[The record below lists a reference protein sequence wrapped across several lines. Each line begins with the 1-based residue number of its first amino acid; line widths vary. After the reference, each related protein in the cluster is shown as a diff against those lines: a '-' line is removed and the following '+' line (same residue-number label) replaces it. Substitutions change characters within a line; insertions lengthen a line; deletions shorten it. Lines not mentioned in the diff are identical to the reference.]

1 MKASDYNLL
10 KRTVMLK
17 YQIFLIFSL
26 IVVFFTSGCS
36 SIDKAESLYREGDKQ
51 AALEMAIS
59 LMDKDEPAVRLRAV
73 KLIGKIGEKSAGSV
87 LLEHLNDS
95 DSKVQRE
102 IIVTLGQ
109 LKYEPA
115 LEGLLDLAVTADE
128 TQIRALA
135 SSFRSF
141 GKEGIDRLVTRF
153 DSPTETSNRGAFK
166 ALLIQIGPDVA
177 PSIIGILK
185 GRSFFENRENFDIL
199 VRVKNPRVAR
209 LMLPF
214 LEDEEVASQ
223 VVEAIGRLGSGAV
236 NATIEAL
243 DQMKGKESNIP
254 VMENIIKILG
264 ELKDPRAVE
273 SLESLSQHS
282 SERIRDAVDRALF
295 QIRGY

>member
-1 MKASDYNLL
+1 
-10 KRTVMLK
+10 MLK
-17 YQIFLIFSL
+17 YRFFLLGLVLLL
-26 IVVFFTSGCS
+26 IASGCS
-36 SIDKAESLYREGDKQ
+36 SIDKAESLYQEGDKQ

-59 LMDKDEPAVRLRAV
+59 LMDKDEPTVRLRAV
-73 KLIGKIGEKSAGSV
+73 KLIGKIGEKSAGST
-87 LLEHLNDS
+87 LLKHLNDS

-115 LEGLLDLAVTADE
+115 LDALLDLAVTADE
-128 TQIRALA
+128 AQIRALA

-185 GRSFFENRENFDIL
+185 GRSFVENRENFDIL

>member
-1 MKASDYNLL
+1 
-10 KRTVMLK
+10 MLK
-17 YQIFLIFSL
+17 YRFFLLGLVLLL
-26 IVVFFTSGCS
+26 IASGCS
-36 SIDKAESLYREGDKQ
+36 SIDKAESLYQEGDKQ

-59 LMDKDEPAVRLRAV
+59 LMDEDEPAVRLRAV

-87 LLEHLNDS
+87 LLKHLNDS

-102 IIVTLGQ
+102 IFVTLGQ

-115 LEGLLDLAVTADE
+115 LDALLDLAVTADE
-128 TQIRALA
+128 AQIRALA

-243 DQMKGKESNIP
+243 DQMKEKESNIP

>member
-1 MKASDYNLL
+1 
-10 KRTVMLK
+10 MLK
-17 YQIFLIFSL
+17 YRFFLIFCL
-26 IVVFFTSGCS
+26 ILVFITSGCS
-36 SIDKAESLYREGDKQ
+36 SIDKAESLYQEGDKQ

-59 LMDKDEPAVRLRAV
+59 LMDEDEPAVRLRAV
-73 KLIGKIGEKSAGSV
+73 KLIGKIGEKSAGST
-87 LLEHLNDS
+87 LLKHLNDP
-95 DSKVQRE
+95 DGKVQRE

-115 LEGLLDLAVTADE
+115 LDSLLDLAVTADE

-135 SSFRSF
+135 SSFRNY

-153 DSPTETSNRGAFK
+153 DSPTETSNRGAYK
-166 ALLIQIGPDVA
+166 ALMIQIGADVA

-185 GRSFFENRENFDIL
+185 GRSFFENRENFEIL

-214 LEDEEVASQ
+214 LEDEEVATQ
-223 VVEAIGRLGSGAV
+223 VVEAIGRLGSGAL
-236 NATIEAL
+236 NATIDAL
-243 DQMKGKESNIP
+243 NQMKGKALNIP
-254 VMENIIKILG
+254 MMENIIKILG

-273 SLESLSQHS
+273 SLEPLSQHS

>member
-1 MKASDYNLL
+1 
-10 KRTVMLK
+10 MLK
-17 YQIFLIFSL
+17 YRFFLLGLVLLL
-26 IVVFFTSGCS
+26 IASGCS
-36 SIDKAESLYREGDKQ
+36 SIDKAESLYQEGDKQ

-59 LMDKDEPAVRLRAV
+59 LMDEDEPAVRLRAV
-73 KLIGKIGEKSAGSV
+73 KLIGKIGEKSAGST
-87 LLEHLNDS
+87 LLKHLNDP
-95 DSKVQRE
+95 DGKVQRE

-115 LEGLLDLAVTADE
+115 LDSLLDLAVTADE

-135 SSFRSF
+135 SSFRNY

-153 DSPTETSNRGAFK
+153 DSPTETSNRGAYK
-166 ALLIQIGPDVA
+166 ALMIQIGADVA

-185 GRSFFENRENFDIL
+185 GRSFFENRENFEIL

-214 LEDEEVASQ
+214 LEDEEVATQ

-236 NATIEAL
+236 NATIDAL
-243 DQMKGKESNIP
+243 NQMKGKALNIP

-273 SLESLSQHS
+273 SLEPLSQHP

>member
-1 MKASDYNLL
+1 
-10 KRTVMLK
+10 MLK
-17 YQIFLIFSL
+17 YRFFLLGLVLLL
-26 IVVFFTSGCS
+26 IASGCS
-36 SIDKAESLYREGDKQ
+36 SIDKAEYLYQEGDKQ

-59 LMDKDEPAVRLRAV
+59 LMDEDEPAVRLRAV
-73 KLIGKIGEKSAGSV
+73 KLIGKIGEISAGST
-87 LLEHLNDS
+87 LLKHLNDP
-95 DSKVQRE
+95 DGKVQRE
-102 IIVTLGQ
+102 IIITLGQ

-115 LEGLLDLAVTADE
+115 LDSLLDLAVTADE

-135 SSFRSF
+135 SSFRSY

-153 DSPTETSNRGAFK
+153 DSPTETSNRGAYK
-166 ALLIQIGPDVA
+166 ALMIQIGADVA

-185 GRSFFENRENFDIL
+185 GRSFFENRENFEIL

-214 LEDEEVASQ
+214 LEDEEVATQ

-236 NATIEAL
+236 NATIDAL
-243 DQMKGKESNIP
+243 NQMKGKALNIP
-254 VMENIIKILG
+254 MMENIIKILG

-273 SLESLSQHS
+273 SLEPLSQHS

>member
-1 MKASDYNLL
+1 
-10 KRTVMLK
+10 MLK

-26 IVVFFTSGCS
+26 ILVFFTSGCS

-87 LLEHLNDS
+87 LLEHLFDS

-115 LEGLLDLAVTADE
+115 LDGLLDLAVTADE
-128 TQIRALA
+128 AQIRALA

-199 VRVKNPRVAR
+199 FRVKNPRVAR

>member
-1 MKASDYNLL
+1 
-10 KRTVMLK
+10 MLK
-17 YQIFLIFSL
+17 YRFFLLGLVLLL
-26 IVVFFTSGCS
+26 IASGCS
-36 SIDKAESLYREGDKQ
+36 SIDKAESLYQEGDKQ

-59 LMDKDEPAVRLRAV
+59 LMDEDEPAVRLRAV
-73 KLIGKIGEKSAGSV
+73 KLIGKIGEKSAGST
-87 LLEHLNDS
+87 LLKHLNDP
-95 DSKVQRE
+95 DGKVQRE

-115 LEGLLDLAVTADE
+115 LDSLLDLAVTADE

-135 SSFRSF
+135 SSFRSY

-153 DSPTETSNRGAFK
+153 DSPTETSNRGAYK
-166 ALLIQIGPDVA
+166 ALMIQIGADVA

-185 GRSFFENRENFDIL
+185 GRSFFENRENFEIL

-214 LEDEEVASQ
+214 LEDEEVATQ

-236 NATIEAL
+236 NATIDAL
-243 DQMKGKESNIP
+243 NQMKGKALNIP
-254 VMENIIKILG
+254 MMENIIKILG

-273 SLESLSQHS
+273 SLEPLSQHS

>member
-1 MKASDYNLL
+1 
-10 KRTVMLK
+10 MLK
-17 YQIFLIFSL
+17 YRFFLLGLVLLL
-26 IVVFFTSGCS
+26 IASGCS
-36 SIDKAESLYREGDKQ
+36 SIDKAESLYQEGDKQ
-51 AALEMAIS
+51 AALKMAIS
-59 LMDKDEPAVRLRAV
+59 LMDEDEPAVRLRAV
-73 KLIGKIGEKSAGSV
+73 KLIGKIGEKSAGST
-87 LLEHLNDS
+87 LLKHLNDP
-95 DSKVQRE
+95 DGKVQRE

-115 LEGLLDLAVTADE
+115 LDSLLDLAVTADE

-135 SSFRSF
+135 SSFRSY

-153 DSPTETSNRGAFK
+153 DSPTETSNRGAYK
-166 ALLIQIGPDVA
+166 ALMIQIGADVA

-185 GRSFFENRENFDIL
+185 GRSFFENRENFEIL

-214 LEDEEVASQ
+214 LEDEEVATQ

-243 DQMKGKESNIP
+243 DQMKGKALNIP
-254 VMENIIKILG
+254 MMENIIKILG

-273 SLESLSQHS
+273 SLEPLSQHP

>member
-1 MKASDYNLL
+1 
-10 KRTVMLK
+10 MLK
-17 YQIFLIFSL
+17 YRFFLLGLVLLL
-26 IVVFFTSGCS
+26 IASGCS
-36 SIDKAESLYREGDKQ
+36 SIDKAESLYQEGDKQ
-51 AALEMAIS
+51 AALKMAIS
-59 LMDKDEPAVRLRAV
+59 LMDEDEPAVRLRAV
-73 KLIGKIGEKSAGSV
+73 KLIGKIGEKSAGTTLV
-87 LLEHLNDS
+87 KHLNDP
-95 DSKVQRE
+95 DGKVQRE

-115 LEGLLDLAVTADE
+115 LDSLLDLAVTADE

-135 SSFRSF
+135 SSFRNY

-153 DSPTETSNRGAFK
+153 DSPTETSNRGAYK
-166 ALLIQIGPDVA
+166 ALMIQIGADVA

-185 GRSFFENRENFDIL
+185 GRSFFENRENFEIL

-214 LEDEEVASQ
+214 LEDEEVATQ

-236 NATIEAL
+236 NATIDAL
-243 DQMKGKESNIP
+243 NQMKGKALNIP
-254 VMENIIKILG
+254 MMENIIKILG

-273 SLESLSQHS
+273 SLEPLSQHS

>member
-1 MKASDYNLL
+1 
-10 KRTVMLK
+10 MLK
-17 YQIFLIFSL
+17 YRFFLLGLVLLL
-26 IVVFFTSGCS
+26 IASGCS
-36 SIDKAESLYREGDKQ
+36 SIDKAESLYQEGDKQ

-59 LMDKDEPAVRLRAV
+59 LMDEDEPAVRLRAV
-73 KLIGKIGEKSAGSV
+73 KLIGKIGEKSAGST
-87 LLEHLNDS
+87 LLKHLNDP
-95 DSKVQRE
+95 DGKVQRE

-115 LEGLLDLAVTADE
+115 LDSLLDLAVTADE

-135 SSFRSF
+135 SSFRNY

-153 DSPTETSNRGAFK
+153 DSPTETSNRGAYK
-166 ALLIQIGPDVA
+166 ALMIQIGADVA

-185 GRSFFENRENFDIL
+185 GRSFFENRENFEIL

-214 LEDEEVASQ
+214 LEDEEVATQ

-236 NATIEAL
+236 NATIDAL
-243 DQMKGKESNIP
+243 NQMKGKALNIP
-254 VMENIIKILG
+254 MMENIIKILG

-273 SLESLSQHS
+273 SLEPLSQHP

>member
-1 MKASDYNLL
+1 
-10 KRTVMLK
+10 MLK
-17 YQIFLIFSL
+17 YRFFLLGLVLLL
-26 IVVFFTSGCS
+26 IASGCS
-36 SIDKAESLYREGDKQ
+36 SIDKAESLYQEGDKQ

-59 LMDKDEPAVRLRAV
+59 LMDKDEPTVRLRAV
-73 KLIGKIGEKSAGSV
+73 KLIGKIGEKSAGST
-87 LLEHLNDS
+87 LLKHLNDS
-95 DSKVQRE
+95 NSKVQRE

-115 LEGLLDLAVTADE
+115 LYALLDLAVTADDS
-128 TQIRALA
+128 QIRALS

-141 GKEGIDRLVTRF
+141 GKEGIDRLVTRY

-243 DQMKGKESNIP
+243 DQMKEKESNIP

>member
-1 MKASDYNLL
+1 
-10 KRTVMLK
+10 MLK
-17 YQIFLIFSL
+17 YRFFLLGLVLLL
-26 IVVFFTSGCS
+26 IASGCS
-36 SIDKAESLYREGDKQ
+36 SIDKAESLYQEGDKQ

-59 LMDKDEPAVRLRAV
+59 LMDEDEPAVRLRAV
-73 KLIGKIGEKSAGSV
+73 KLIGKIGEKSAGST
-87 LLEHLNDS
+87 LLKHLNDP
-95 DSKVQRE
+95 DGKVQRE

-115 LEGLLDLAVTADE
+115 LDSLLDLAVTADE

-135 SSFRSF
+135 SSFRSY

-153 DSPTETSNRGAFK
+153 DSPTETSNRGAYK
-166 ALLIQIGPDVA
+166 ALMIQIGADVA

-185 GRSFFENRENFDIL
+185 GRSFFENRENFEIL

-214 LEDEEVASQ
+214 LEDEEVATQ
-223 VVEAIGRLGSGAV
+223 VVEAIGRLGSGAL
-236 NATIEAL
+236 NATIDAL
-243 DQMKGKESNIP
+243 NQMKGKALNIP
-254 VMENIIKILG
+254 MMENIIKILG

-273 SLESLSQHS
+273 SLEPLSQHS

>member
-1 MKASDYNLL
+1 
-10 KRTVMLK
+10 MLK
-17 YQIFLIFSL
+17 YRFFLLGLVLLL
-26 IVVFFTSGCS
+26 IASGCS
-36 SIDKAESLYREGDKQ
+36 SIDKAESLYQEGDKQ

-59 LMDKDEPAVRLRAV
+59 LMDEDEPAVRLRAV

-87 LLEHLNDS
+87 LLKHLNDS
-95 DSKVQRE
+95 DGKVQRE

-115 LEGLLDLAVTADE
+115 LDSLLDLAVTADE
-128 TQIRALA
+128 AQIRALA

-141 GKEGIDRLVTRF
+141 GKEGIDRLVTRY

-243 DQMKGKESNIP
+243 DQMKEKESNIP

>member
-1 MKASDYNLL
+1 
-10 KRTVMLK
+10 MLK
-17 YQIFLIFSL
+17 YRFFLLGLVLLL
-26 IVVFFTSGCS
+26 IASGCS
-36 SIDKAESLYREGDKQ
+36 SIDKAESLYQEGDKQ

-59 LMDKDEPAVRLRAV
+59 LMDEDEPAVRLRAV
-73 KLIGKIGEKSAGSV
+73 KLIGKIGEKSAGST
-87 LLEHLNDS
+87 LLKHLNDP
-95 DSKVQRE
+95 DGKVQRE

-115 LEGLLDLAVTADE
+115 LDSLLDLAVTADE

-135 SSFRSF
+135 SSFRSY

-153 DSPTETSNRGAFK
+153 DSPTETSNRGAYK
-166 ALLIQIGPDVA
+166 ALMIQIGADVA

-185 GRSFFENRENFDIL
+185 GRSFFENRENFEIL

-214 LEDEEVASQ
+214 LEDEEVATQ

-236 NATIEAL
+236 NATIDAL
-243 DQMKGKESNIP
+243 NQMKGKALNIP
-254 VMENIIKILG
+254 MMENIIKILG

-273 SLESLSQHS
+273 SLEPLSQHP

>member
-1 MKASDYNLL
+1 
-10 KRTVMLK
+10 MLK
-17 YQIFLIFSL
+17 YRFFLLGLVLLL
-26 IVVFFTSGCS
+26 IASGCS
-36 SIDKAESLYREGDKQ
+36 SIDKAESLYQEGDKQ
-51 AALEMAIS
+51 TALEMAIS
-59 LMDKDEPAVRLRAV
+59 LMDEDEPAVRLRAV
-73 KLIGKIGEKSAGSV
+73 KLIGKIGEISAGST
-87 LLEHLNDS
+87 LLKHLNDP
-95 DSKVQRE
+95 DGKVQRE

-115 LEGLLDLAVTADE
+115 LDSLLDLAVTADE

-135 SSFRSF
+135 SSFRSY

-153 DSPTETSNRGAFK
+153 DSPNETSNRGAYK
-166 ALLIQIGPDVA
+166 ALMIQIGADVA

-185 GRSFFENRENFDIL
+185 GRSFFENRENFEIL

-214 LEDEEVASQ
+214 LEDEEVATQ

-236 NATIEAL
+236 NATIDAL
-243 DQMKGKESNIP
+243 NQMKGKALNIP
-254 VMENIIKILG
+254 MMENIIKILG

-273 SLESLSQHS
+273 SLEPLSQHS

>member
-1 MKASDYNLL
+1 M
-10 KRTVMLK
+10 
-17 YQIFLIFSL
+17 
-26 IVVFFTSGCS
+26 
-36 SIDKAESLYREGDKQ
+36 
-51 AALEMAIS
+51 
-59 LMDKDEPAVRLRAV
+59 
-73 KLIGKIGEKSAGSV
+73 IGKIGEISAGST
-87 LLEHLNDS
+87 LLKHLNDS

-128 TQIRALA
+128 AQIRALA

-141 GKEGIDRLVTRF
+141 GKEGIDRLVTRY

>member
-1 MKASDYNLL
+1 
-10 KRTVMLK
+10 MLK
-17 YQIFLIFSL
+17 YRFFLLGLVLLL
-26 IVVFFTSGCS
+26 IASGCS
-36 SIDKAESLYREGDKQ
+36 SIDKAESLYQEGDKQ

-59 LMDKDEPAVRLRAV
+59 LMDEDEPAVRLRAV
-73 KLIGKIGEKSAGSV
+73 KLIGKIGEKSAGST
-87 LLEHLNDS
+87 LLKHLNDP
-95 DSKVQRE
+95 DGKVQRE

-115 LEGLLDLAVTADE
+115 LDSLLDLAVTADE

-135 SSFRSF
+135 SSFRNY

-153 DSPTETSNRGAFK
+153 DSPTETSNRGAYK
-166 ALLIQIGPDVA
+166 ALMIQIGADVA

-185 GRSFFENRENFDIL
+185 GRSFFENRENFEIL

-214 LEDEEVASQ
+214 LEDEEVATQ

-236 NATIEAL
+236 NATIDAL
-243 DQMKGKESNIP
+243 NQMKGKALNIP
-254 VMENIIKILG
+254 MMENIIKILG

-273 SLESLSQHS
+273 SLEPLSQHS

>member
-1 MKASDYNLL
+1 
-10 KRTVMLK
+10 MLK

-26 IVVFFTSGCS
+26 ILVFFTSGCS

-73 KLIGKIGEKSAGSV
+73 KLIGKIGEKSAGTTQ
-87 LLEHLNDS
+87 LKHLNDS
-95 DSKVQRE
+95 DSKVLRE

-115 LEGLLDLAVTADE
+115 LDGLLDLAVTADE
-128 TQIRALA
+128 AQIRALA

-177 PSIIGILK
+177 PSIIGILT

>member
-1 MKASDYNLL
+1 
-10 KRTVMLK
+10 MLK
-17 YQIFLIFSL
+17 YRFFLLGLVL
-26 IVVFFTSGCS
+26 ILIASGCS
-36 SIDKAESLYREGDKQ
+36 SIDKAESLYQEGDKQ
-51 AALEMAIS
+51 AALKMAIS
-59 LMDKDEPAVRLRAV
+59 LMDEDEPAVRLRAV
-73 KLIGKIGEKSAGSV
+73 KLIGKIGEKSAGST
-87 LLEHLNDS
+87 LLKHLNDS

-115 LEGLLDLAVTADE
+115 LDALLDLVTADE
-128 TQIRALA
+128 AQIRALA

-243 DQMKGKESNIP
+243 DQMKEKESNIP

>member
-1 MKASDYNLL
+1 
-10 KRTVMLK
+10 MLK
-17 YQIFLIFSL
+17 YRFFLLGLVLLL
-26 IVVFFTSGCS
+26 IASGCS
-36 SIDKAESLYREGDKQ
+36 SIDKAESLYQEGDKQ

-59 LMDKDEPAVRLRAV
+59 LMDEDEPAVRLRAV

-87 LLEHLNDS
+87 LLKHLNAPDG
-95 DSKVQRE
+95 KVQRE

-115 LEGLLDLAVTADE
+115 LDSLLDLAVTADE

-135 SSFRSF
+135 SSFRSY

-153 DSPTETSNRGAFK
+153 DSPTETSNRGAYK
-166 ALLIQIGPDVA
+166 ALMIQIGADVA

-185 GRSFFENRENFDIL
+185 GRSFFENRENFEIL

>member
-1 MKASDYNLL
+1 
-10 KRTVMLK
+10 MLK
-17 YQIFLIFSL
+17 YRFFLLGLVL
-26 IVVFFTSGCS
+26 ILIASGCS
-36 SIDKAESLYREGDKQ
+36 SIDKAESLYQEGDKQ

-59 LMDKDEPAVRLRAV
+59 LMDEDEPAVRLRAV
-73 KLIGKIGEKSAGSV
+73 KLIGKIGEKSAGST
-87 LLEHLNDS
+87 LLKHLNDP
-95 DSKVQRE
+95 DGKVQRE

-115 LEGLLDLAVTADE
+115 LDSLLDLAVTADE

-135 SSFRSF
+135 SSFRSY

-153 DSPTETSNRGAFK
+153 DSPTETSNRGAYK

>member
-1 MKASDYNLL
+1 
-10 KRTVMLK
+10 MLK
-17 YQIFLIFSL
+17 YRFFLLGLVL
-26 IVVFFTSGCS
+26 ILIASGCS
-36 SIDKAESLYREGDKQ
+36 SIDKAESLYQEGDKQ

-59 LMDKDEPAVRLRAV
+59 LMDEDEPAVRLRAV
-73 KLIGKIGEKSAGSV
+73 KLIGKIGEKSAGST
-87 LLEHLNDS
+87 LLKHLNDP
-95 DSKVQRE
+95 DGKVQRE

-115 LEGLLDLAVTADE
+115 LDSLLDLAVTADE

-135 SSFRSF
+135 SSFRSY

-153 DSPTETSNRGAFK
+153 DSPTETLNRGAYK
-166 ALLIQIGPDVA
+166 ALMIQIGADVA

-185 GRSFFENRENFDIL
+185 GRSFFENRENFEIL

-214 LEDEEVASQ
+214 LEDEEVATQ

-236 NATIEAL
+236 NATIDAL
-243 DQMKGKESNIP
+243 NQMKGKALNIP
-254 VMENIIKILG
+254 MMENIIKILG
-264 ELKDPRAVE
+264 ELKDPKAVE
-273 SLESLSQHS
+273 SLEPLSQHP

>member
-1 MKASDYNLL
+1 
-10 KRTVMLK
+10 MLK
-17 YQIFLIFSL
+17 YRFFLLGLALLL
-26 IVVFFTSGCS
+26 IASGCS
-36 SIDKAESLYREGDKQ
+36 SIDKAESLYQEGDKQ

-59 LMDKDEPAVRLRAV
+59 LMDEDEPAVRLRAV
-73 KLIGKIGEKSAGSV
+73 KLIGKIGEKSAGST
-87 LLEHLNDS
+87 LLKHLNDP
-95 DSKVQRE
+95 DGKVQRE

-115 LEGLLDLAVTADE
+115 LDSLLDLAVTADE

-135 SSFRSF
+135 SSFRNY

-153 DSPTETSNRGAFK
+153 DSPTETSNRGAYK
-166 ALLIQIGPDVA
+166 ALMIQIGADVA

-185 GRSFFENRENFDIL
+185 GRSFFENRENFEIL

-214 LEDEEVASQ
+214 LEDEEVATQ

-236 NATIEAL
+236 NATIDAL
-243 DQMKGKESNIP
+243 NQMKGKALNIP
-254 VMENIIKILG
+254 MMENIIKILG

-273 SLESLSQHS
+273 SLEPLSQHS

>member
-1 MKASDYNLL
+1 
-10 KRTVMLK
+10 MLK
-17 YQIFLIFSL
+17 YRFFLLGLVLLL
-26 IVVFFTSGCS
+26 IASGCS
-36 SIDKAESLYREGDKQ
+36 SIDKAESLYQEGDKQ

-59 LMDKDEPAVRLRAV
+59 LMDKDEPVVRLRAV

-115 LEGLLDLAVTADE
+115 LDGLLDLAVTADE
-128 TQIRALA
+128 AQIRALA

-141 GKEGIDRLVTRF
+141 GKEGIDRLVTRY
-153 DSPTETSNRGAFK
+153 DAPTETTNRGAFK

>member
-1 MKASDYNLL
+1 
-10 KRTVMLK
+10 MLK

-36 SIDKAESLYREGDKQ
+36 SIDKAESLYREGDKK

-73 KLIGKIGEKSAGSV
+73 KLIGKIGEKSAGST
-87 LLEHLNDS
+87 LLKHLNDS

-115 LEGLLDLAVTADE
+115 LDALLDLAVTADE
-128 TQIRALA
+128 AQIRALA

-141 GKEGIDRLVTRF
+141 GKEGIDRLVTRY

-177 PSIIGILK
+177 PSIIAILK

-243 DQMKGKESNIP
+243 DQMKGKESNIQ

>member
-1 MKASDYNLL
+1 MKASEYNLL
-10 KRTVMLK
+10 KRTVVLK

-26 IVVFFTSGCS
+26 ILVFFTSGCS

-73 KLIGKIGEKSAGSV
+73 KLIGKIGEKSAGST
-87 LLEHLNDS
+87 LLKHLNDS

-115 LEGLLDLAVTADE
+115 LDGLLDLAVTADE
-128 TQIRALA
+128 AQIRALA

-177 PSIIGILK
+177 PSIIGILM

-282 SERIRDAVDRALF
+282 SERIRDAVDRTLF
-295 QIRGY
+295 QLRGY

>member
-1 MKASDYNLL
+1 
-10 KRTVMLK
+10 MLK
-17 YQIFLIFSL
+17 YRFFLLGLVLLL
-26 IVVFFTSGCS
+26 IASGCS
-36 SIDKAESLYREGDKQ
+36 SIDKAESLYQEGDKQ

-59 LMDKDEPAVRLRAV
+59 LLDEDEPAVRLRAV
-73 KLIGKIGEKSAGSV
+73 KLIGKIGEKSAGST
-87 LLEHLNDS
+87 LLKHLNDP
-95 DSKVQRE
+95 DGKVQRE

-115 LEGLLDLAVTADE
+115 LDSLLDLAVTADE

-135 SSFRSF
+135 SSFRSY

-153 DSPTETSNRGAFK
+153 DSPTETSNRGAYK
-166 ALLIQIGPDVA
+166 ALMIQIGADVA

-185 GRSFFENRENFDIL
+185 GRSFFENRENFEIL

-214 LEDEEVASQ
+214 LEDEEVATQ

-236 NATIEAL
+236 NATIDAL
-243 DQMKGKESNIP
+243 NQMKGKALNIP
-254 VMENIIKILG
+254 MMENIIKILG

-273 SLESLSQHS
+273 SLEPLSQHS

>member
-1 MKASDYNLL
+1 
-10 KRTVMLK
+10 MLK

-26 IVVFFTSGCS
+26 ILVFFTSGCS

-59 LMDKDEPAVRLRAV
+59 LMDKDEQAVRLRAV
-73 KLIGKIGEKSAGSV
+73 KLIGKIGEKSAGLV

-115 LEGLLDLAVTADE
+115 LDGLLDLAVTADE
-128 TQIRALA
+128 AQIRALA

-141 GKEGIDRLVTRF
+141 GKEGIDRLVTRY

>member
-1 MKASDYNLL
+1 
-10 KRTVMLK
+10 MLK
-17 YQIFLIFSL
+17 YRFFLLGLVLLL
-26 IVVFFTSGCS
+26 IASGCS
-36 SIDKAESLYREGDKQ
+36 SIDKAESLYQEGDKQ

-59 LMDKDEPAVRLRAV
+59 LMDEDEPAVRLRAV
-73 KLIGKIGEKSAGSV
+73 KLIGKIGEKSAGTTLV
-87 LLEHLNDS
+87 KHLNDP
-95 DSKVQRE
+95 DGKVQRE

-115 LEGLLDLAVTADE
+115 LDSLLDLAVTADE

-135 SSFRSF
+135 SSFRNY

-153 DSPTETSNRGAFK
+153 DSPTETSNRGAYK
-166 ALLIQIGPDVA
+166 ALMIQIGADVA

-185 GRSFFENRENFDIL
+185 GRSFFENRENFEIL

-214 LEDEEVASQ
+214 LEDEEVATQ

-236 NATIEAL
+236 NATIDAL
-243 DQMKGKESNIP
+243 NQMKGKALNIP
-254 VMENIIKILG
+254 MMENIIKILG

-273 SLESLSQHS
+273 SLEPLSQHS

>member
-1 MKASDYNLL
+1 
-10 KRTVMLK
+10 MLK
-17 YQIFLIFSL
+17 YRFFLLGLVLLL
-26 IVVFFTSGCS
+26 IASGCS
-36 SIDKAESLYREGDKQ
+36 SIDKAESLYQEGDKQ

-95 DSKVQRE
+95 NSKVQRE

-115 LEGLLDLAVTADE
+115 LDGLLDLAVTADE
-128 TQIRALA
+128 AQIRALA

>member
-1 MKASDYNLL
+1 
-10 KRTVMLK
+10 MLK
-17 YQIFLIFSL
+17 YRFFLLGLVLLL
-26 IVVFFTSGCS
+26 IASGCS
-36 SIDKAESLYREGDKQ
+36 SIDKAESLYQEGDKQ

-59 LMDKDEPAVRLRAV
+59 LMDEDEPAVRLRAV

-87 LLEHLNDS
+87 LLKHLNDP
-95 DSKVQRE
+95 DGKVQRE

-115 LEGLLDLAVTADE
+115 LDALLDLAVTADE
-128 TQIRALA
+128 AQIRALA

-153 DSPTETSNRGAFK
+153 DSPTETSNRVAFK

-243 DQMKGKESNIP
+243 DQMKEKESNIP

>member
-1 MKASDYNLL
+1 
-10 KRTVMLK
+10 MLK
-17 YQIFLIFSL
+17 YRFFLLGLVLLL
-26 IVVFFTSGCS
+26 IASGCS
-36 SIDKAESLYREGDKQ
+36 SIDKAESLYQEGDKQ

-73 KLIGKIGEKSAGSV
+73 KLIGKIGEKSAGST
-87 LLEHLNDS
+87 LLKHLNDS

-115 LEGLLDLAVTADE
+115 LDGLLDLAVTADDA
-128 TQIRALA
+128 QIRALA
-135 SSFRSF
+135 SSFLSF

-209 LMLPF
+209 LMLLF

-223 VVEAIGRLGSGAV
+223 VVEAIGRLGSVAV

-243 DQMKGKESNIP
+243 DQMKEKESNIP

>member
-1 MKASDYNLL
+1 
-10 KRTVMLK
+10 MLK
-17 YQIFLIFSL
+17 YRFFLLGLVLLL
-26 IVVFFTSGCS
+26 IASGCS
-36 SIDKAESLYREGDKQ
+36 SIDKAESLYQEGDKQ

-59 LMDKDEPAVRLRAV
+59 LMDEDEPAVRLRAV
-73 KLIGKIGEKSAGSV
+73 KLIGKIGEKSAGTTLV
-87 LLEHLNDS
+87 KHLNDP
-95 DSKVQRE
+95 DGKVQRE

-115 LEGLLDLAVTADE
+115 LDSLLDLAVTADE

-135 SSFRSF
+135 SSFRSY

-153 DSPTETSNRGAFK
+153 DSPTETSNRGAYK
-166 ALLIQIGPDVA
+166 ALMIQIGADVA

-185 GRSFFENRENFDIL
+185 GRSFFENRENFEIL

-214 LEDEEVASQ
+214 LEDEEVATQ

-236 NATIEAL
+236 NATIDAL
-243 DQMKGKESNIP
+243 NQMKGKALNIP
-254 VMENIIKILG
+254 MMENIIKILG

-273 SLESLSQHS
+273 SLEPLSQHP

>member
-1 MKASDYNLL
+1 
-10 KRTVMLK
+10 MLK

-26 IVVFFTSGCS
+26 ILVFFSSGCS

-59 LMDKDEPAVRLRAV
+59 LMDENEQAVRLRAV

-115 LEGLLDLAVTADE
+115 LDGLLDLAVSGDE
-128 TQIRALA
+128 AQIRALA

-141 GKEGIDRLVTRF
+141 GKEGIDRLVTRY
-153 DSPTETSNRGAFK
+153 DSPTETSNRRVFK

-223 VVEAIGRLGSGAV
+223 VIEAIGRLGSGAV

-264 ELKDPRAVE
+264 VLKDPRAVE

-282 SERIRDAVDRALF
+282 SGRIRDSVDRALF

>member
-1 MKASDYNLL
+1 
-10 KRTVMLK
+10 MLK
-17 YQIFLIFSL
+17 YRFFLLGLVL
-26 IVVFFTSGCS
+26 ILIASGCS
-36 SIDKAESLYREGDKQ
+36 SIDKAESLYQEGDKQ

-59 LMDKDEPAVRLRAV
+59 LMDEDEPAVRLRAV
-73 KLIGKIGEKSAGSV
+73 KLIGKIGEISAGST
-87 LLEHLNDS
+87 LLKHLNDP
-95 DSKVQRE
+95 DGKVQRE

-115 LEGLLDLAVTADE
+115 LDSLLDLAVTADE

-135 SSFRSF
+135 SSFRSY

-153 DSPTETSNRGAFK
+153 DSPTETSNRGAYK
-166 ALLIQIGPDVA
+166 ALMIQIGADVA

-185 GRSFFENRENFDIL
+185 GRSFFENRENFEIL

-214 LEDEEVASQ
+214 LEDEEVATQ

-236 NATIEAL
+236 NATIDAL
-243 DQMKGKESNIP
+243 NQMKGKALNIP
-254 VMENIIKILG
+254 MMENIIKILG

-273 SLESLSQHS
+273 SLEPLSQHS